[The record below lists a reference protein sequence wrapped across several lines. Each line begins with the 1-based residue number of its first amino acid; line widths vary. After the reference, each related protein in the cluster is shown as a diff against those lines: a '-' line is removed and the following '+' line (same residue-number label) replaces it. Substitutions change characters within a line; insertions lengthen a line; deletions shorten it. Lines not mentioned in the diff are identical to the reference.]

1 MFITVLKVFYKNR
14 NQRSFKTG
22 AVRTLIISYFKREL
36 NSDLLKIDL
45 NNADLSEFT
54 EIILSILDKMLHKNK
69 SL

>member
-14 NQRSFKTG
+14 NQKSFNTG

>member
-14 NQRSFKTG
+14 NQKSFNTG
-22 AVRTLIISYFKREL
+22 AIRTLIISYFKREL
-36 NSDLLKIDL
+36 NSELLKIDL

-54 EIILSILDKMLHKNK
+54 EIILSILDKMLQKNK